1 MNHHKIPSNPIKKKT
16 TFFRGSEP
24 SKTGRFRGAVRE
36 PRWRDVEG
44 GRGRGNCFDQT
55 ERFAGSLV
63 KLSFW
68 EIQEIGMENHDPSN
82 VIYTTIYNIK

>member
-1 MNHHKIPSNPIKKKT
+1 M
-16 TFFRGSEP
+16 
-24 SKTGRFRGAVRE
+24 
-36 PRWRDVEG
+36 EG

-82 VIYTTIYNIK
+82 VIYIYIIYIYTTIYIY